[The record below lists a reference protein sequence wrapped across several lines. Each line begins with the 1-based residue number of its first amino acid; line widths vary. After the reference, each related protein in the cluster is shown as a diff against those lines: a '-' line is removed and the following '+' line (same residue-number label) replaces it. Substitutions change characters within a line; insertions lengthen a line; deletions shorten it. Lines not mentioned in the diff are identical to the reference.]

1 MTLVLGMLHN
11 KHKISM
17 GQAMTEEYDN
27 YVRVGLNTQ
36 EKTENPFKE
45 QDPFNKSWDL
55 LKDYSGLEQN
65 FKRKTARNVSKA
77 INTATPAY
85 LDAANAI
92 PSGPD
97 ASSKQI
103 NPGTVYRNGYGL
115 FDVITPPYNMY
126 ELANFYDT
134 SFANHAA
141 IDAKVENVVGLGY
154 SFEVADRTM
163 LRFEMNDDQ
172 GAVDRARRRIERMK
186 LELKDWLENLND
198 DDSFTKTMEKF
209 YTDVQATGN
218 GFLEIGRSVTG
229 EIGYVGHIPATTV
242 RVRRLRDGY
251 VQIIGN
257 KVVYFRNFGAKNPN
271 PMTADNR
278 PNEIIHYK
286 EYSPLN
292 TYYGIPDIVA
302 ALPSLIG
309 DQLASQYNID
319 YFENKAVP
327 RYIVTLKGA
336 KLSSDGED
344 KMFRFLQTGLKSQSH
359 RTLYIPL
366 PGDTDQNKVE
376 FKMEPI
382 ENGIQDGSFKEYR
395 KQNRD
400 DIFIAHQMPISKIGG
415 SEGAGVAAALSQDRT
430 FKEQVCRPAQSH
442 LAKVVNKIIK
452 EKTDIL
458 ELKFNE
464 FTLTDE
470 IAQSQIIE
478 RYIKTQVMTPNE
490 GREAIG
496 LPNRPDGDEPF
507 VMSPRQATDAQANFA
522 GNRQRDSER
531 ASNQSD
537 GEATVSGR
545 NPQGEGRS
553 SQ

>member
-1 MTLVLGMLHN
+1 M
-11 KHKISM
+11 SD
-17 GQAMTEEYDN
+17 QEYIN
-27 YVRVGLNTQ
+27 VGLNTQ
-36 EKTENPFKE
+36 KKEENIFKS
-45 QDPFNKSWDL
+45 QDPFNKSWDM
-55 LKDYSGLEQN
+55 LKDYSGLDQN
-65 FKRKTARNVSKA
+65 FRRRTTRNLAKYVGSV
-77 INTATPAY
+77 NSPETNQQY
-85 LDAANAI
+85 LDSARVT
-92 PSGPD
+92 PSGVD

-154 SFEVADRTM
+154 RFDLTDRTM
-163 LRFEMNDDQ
+163 LRFETNEDKESV
-172 GAVDRARRRIERMK
+172 ARARRRIERMK
-186 LELKDWLENLND
+186 IELRDWLENLND
-198 DDSFTKTMEKF
+198 DDSFTKTMEKV
-209 YTDVQATGN
+209 YTDLQATGN
-218 GFLEIGRSVTG
+218 GFIEIGRTVTG

-242 RVRRLRDGY
+242 RVRRLRDGF
-251 VQIIGN
+251 VQIIGQ
-257 KVVYFRNFGAKNPN
+257 KVVYFRNFGAKNQN
-271 PMTADNR
+271 PMGTDAR
-278 PNEIIHYK
+278 PNEIIHLK

-292 TYYGIPDIVA
+292 TFYGIPDIMA
-302 ALPSLIG
+302 AMPSLIG

-327 RYIVTLKGA
+327 RYVVTLKGA
-336 KLSSDGED
+336 KLSGDAED
-344 KMFRFLQTGLKSQSH
+344 KMFRFLQTGLKAQSH

-366 PGDTDQNKVE
+366 PGDSDGNKVE

-400 DIFIAHQMPISKIGG
+400 DILIAHQVPMSKLGG
-415 SEGAGVAAALSQDRT
+415 SDAGGSAAALSQDRT
-430 FKEQVCRPAQSH
+430 FKEQVSRPAQKH
-442 LAKVVNKIIK
+442 LEKIVNKIIK

-458 ELKFNE
+458 ELRFNE
-464 FTLTDE
+464 LTLTDE

-478 RYIKTQVMTPNE
+478 RFVKTQVITPNE
-490 GREAIG
+490 AREMID
-496 LPNRPDGDEPF
+496 LPQRQDGDEPF
-507 VMSPRQATDAQANFA
+507 QMSPRQATDSRANLA
-522 GNRQRDSER
+522 GNRSRDAER
-531 ASNQSD
+531 RNNNSD
-537 GEATVSGR
+537 STTTVAGR

>member
-1 MTLVLGMLHN
+1 
-11 KHKISM
+11 M
-17 GQAMTEEYDN
+17 GQAMTDEYDN

-36 EKTENPFKE
+36 EKSENPFKE
-45 QDPFNKSWDL
+45 QDPFNKSWDS

-65 FKRKTARNVSKA
+65 FKRKTARNVAKA
-77 INTATPAY
+77 VNTATEAY
-85 LDAANAI
+85 LDSANAV
-92 PSGPD
+92 PSGPEVG
-97 ASSKQI
+97 SKQI

-218 GFLEIGRSVTG
+218 GFLEIGRTVTG
-229 EIGYVGHIPATTV
+229 EIGYVGHVPATTI

-271 PMTADNR
+271 PMTADTR